1 SQIMIA
7 DETRRLVSLSE
18 VKNIL
23 KKIEKERKELI
34 YEQRI
39 SLEHAQ
45 KFAKLSVKQTKD
57 LINDLL
63 KLENLSD
70 IHAYK
75 IADILPTSED
85 DVKTI
90 FAKERFTPS
99 EDDIKNIL
107 KIVGKYYV
115 K

>member
-1 SQIMIA
+1 MTA
-7 DETRRLVSLSE
+7 DETGRIVSLPE

-39 SLEHAQ
+39 ALEHAQ

-57 LINDLL
+57 LIKDLM
-63 KLENLSD
+63 KLENIRE

-75 IADILPTSED
+75 IADILPISED
-85 DVKTI
+85 DVKAI
-90 FAKERFTPS
+90 FAKERFTLS
-99 EDDIKNIL
+99 ESDIKDIL
-107 KIVGKYYV
+107 KIVGNYYIE
-115 K
+115 